1 MASALGDMI
10 KVIENEL
17 KCHSC
22 GVGPRAGKSHQW
34 YKCLSSHS
42 TCMVC
47 AIGAFKCKC
56 GEALSKQYCKMTEE
70 LLKLKSMRFKCHN
83 QSRGCQETMVEEA
96 MISHETECIY
106 RLIKCPRIDCK
117 LKVPFHELLDHMKKN
132 EPAKHLYKSYS
143 ILNGE
148 KQKHESKLTLKIEE
162 VGGHLPVYFDV
173 NGRSFFSIV
182 RVKEE
187 TFYQWIHFLGS
198 PDDAKNYSYTL
209 EYYGNNGASQRTNIY
224 TNFVIPIDEPSHAV
238 EKSFNCFTMS
248 YQAMVNQF
256 IEDGTF
262 KYSVQIRNLKEEAKD
277 DNEES
282 GISDDE

>member
-1 MASALGDMI
+1 
-10 KVIENEL
+10 
-17 KCHSC
+17 
-22 GVGPRAGKSHQW
+22 
-34 YKCLSSHS
+34 
-42 TCMVC
+42 
-47 AIGAFKCKC
+47 
-56 GEALSKQYCKMTEE
+56 
-70 LLKLKSMRFKCHN
+70 
-83 QSRGCQETMVEEA
+83 MVEEA
-96 MISHETECIY
+96 MLSHEKECIC
-106 RLIKCPRIDCK
+106 RLITCPRIDCK
-117 LKVPFHELLDHMKKN
+117 LKVPFHELLDHMRNN
-132 EPAKHLYKSYS
+132 EPKKHLWKSYS

-148 KQKHESKLTLKIEE
+148 KKKHECKIVGKIEDL
-162 VGGHLPVYFDV
+162 GTLFPVYFDV
-173 NGRSFFSIV
+173 NGRSFFSIA
-182 RVKEE
+182 RVQKD
-187 TFYQWIHFLGS
+187 TFYQWIHFFRS

-282 GISDDE
+282 GISAHRA